1 MMALAGVGL
10 ETLVFEPDALT
21 TRPPPCATCVYL
33 TNLKSSPVYHAKRR
47 QKHLQLDQFT
57 ISQQKPSPRQKQKL
71 NFWLFYWSIHWRRNP
86 SRPRTTRNRWRGSR
100 CRGPVMGAPVLQIEN
115 LILEINCS

>member
-33 TNLKSSPVYHAKRR
+33 TNLKSSPVYQAKRR

-57 ISQQKPSPRQKQKL
+57 VSQQKPSPRQKQL
-71 NFWLFYWSIHWRRNP
+71 SLIFGCFSGQ
-86 SRPRTTRNRWRGSR
+86 STGVRTPPALAQLAIAGEARVVEAQLW
-100 CRGPVMGAPVLQIEN
+100 GPL
-115 LILEINCS
+115 CSTLKISF